1 MYRFSSLFWVW
12 CTRLL
17 TNPEQTLETSTFVTG
32 NMLSLGWSF
41 TTPGSVT
48 GMRGSCV
55 IIPCLFS
62 YTNSQPAGLRV
73 AWYSIQGNGYL
84 PVYDERQN
92 VISTF
97 SKMTSV
103 IGSVGEGNCSLKIE
117 KLQMSHNQER
127 LYPWVDKNPITSY
140 HTVGQRLYDK
150 TTQLIVVGRCLKRPM
165 TIFMT
170 FHYYIH

>member
-1 MYRFSSLFWVW
+1 
-12 CTRLL
+12 
-17 TNPEQTLETSTFVTG
+17 
-32 NMLSLGWSF
+32 MLSLGWSF

-62 YTNSQPAGLRV
+62 YTTSYPADLRV
-73 AWYSIQGNGYL
+73 AWYSLQDNGYL

-92 VISTF
+92 VISKF
-97 SKMTSV
+97 SKITSV

-117 KLQMSHNQER
+117 TLQMFHNQER

-165 TIFMT
+165 TIFKT
-170 FHYYIH
+170 FQTFLQGIQ

>member
-1 MYRFSSLFWVW
+1 M
-12 CTRLL
+12 
-17 TNPEQTLETSTFVTG
+17 
-32 NMLSLGWSF
+32 
-41 TTPGSVT
+41 
-48 GMRGSCV
+48 
-55 IIPCLFS
+55 
-62 YTNSQPAGLRV
+62 
-73 AWYSIQGNGYL
+73 
-84 PVYDERQN
+84 YDERQN

-170 FHYYIH
+170 FHYYVH